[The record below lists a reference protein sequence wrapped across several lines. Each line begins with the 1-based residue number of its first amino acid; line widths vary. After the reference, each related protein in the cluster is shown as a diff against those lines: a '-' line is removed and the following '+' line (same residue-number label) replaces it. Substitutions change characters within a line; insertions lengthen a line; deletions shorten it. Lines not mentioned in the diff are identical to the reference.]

1 MNRSIILKL
10 AVSGLVL
17 SFATSGC
24 SGAPAGR
31 VASAS
36 KPIPSKPVQAAKAAD
51 KARELLAAGKAARA
65 LGQAELAVS
74 LDNQDGGHRALLGQV
89 YLSSGRFA
97 SAATAFEDAV
107 GLGIKDPQTI
117 VGLVLAKIASGD
129 QRAALA
135 LIEEHRDSL
144 PASDAGLAQALAG
157 DTQRAIYTLTEAAK
171 QPDAGA
177 RTRQNLAL
185 ALALSG
191 RWAQSRI
198 IAAQDLSPAKLDAR
212 MAEWATMA
220 QQSQPVYRVA
230 SLIGV
235 KPVADNGMPVRLALL
250 APQAPV
256 ALAAASAVADPAPLA
271 EFAPPP
277 PPPVAVAAAVESI
290 AQPAIRSVE
299 LPMPTTPAKVAE
311 AQLILADKTPYRV
324 APRVA
329 GESAPTRTA
338 AVATPVKPVAA
349 PVKPVAGTPAERPAA
364 TEARALAARVAAPR
378 TRSFDAKKP
387 SGWAVQLGAFDTLGI
402 AKEKWASLSRANG
415 LLADFPASS
424 QSASIKGRTFYRL
437 TVNGLASRAEA
448 MELCATLKAAGQG
461 CFVRSMNA
469 GENVQWAA
477 KPSVR
482 LASR

>member
-1 MNRSIILKL
+1 MNRSMILKL

-36 KPIPSKPVQAAKAAD
+36 KPIPSKPVQAAKAAE
-51 KARELLAAGKAARA
+51 KARELLAAGKTARA

-74 LDNQDGGHRALLGQV
+74 LDNQDGGHRALLGQT

-97 SAATAFEDAV
+97 SAATAFEDAIS
-107 GLGIKDPQTI
+107 LGIKDPQTVI
-117 VGLVLAKIASGD
+117 GLVLAKIASGD

-135 LIEEHRDSL
+135 LIEEHRESV

-198 IAAQDLSPAKLDAR
+198 VASQDLSPAKLDAR
-212 MAEWATMA
+212 MGEWATMA
-220 QQSQPVYRVA
+220 QQSLPAYRVA

-235 KPVADNGMPVRLALL
+235 KPVADNGMPVRLALVT
-250 APQAPV
+250 PEAPV
-256 ALAAASAVADPAPLA
+256 ALAAAAAAADPAPLA

-299 LPMPTTPAKVAE
+299 LPMPTSQAAVAE

-329 GESAPTRTA
+329 GAAAPVRTA
-338 AVATPVKPVAA
+338 AVAA
-349 PVKPVAGTPAERPAA
+349 PVKPLAAAPAERPAA

-378 TRSFDAKKP
+378 ARSFDAKKP

-402 AKEKWASLSRANG
+402 AKEKWATLSRANSELG
-415 LLADFPASS
+415 AFPASS
-424 QSASIKGRTFYRL
+424 QSASVNGRAFYRL

-448 MELCATLKAAGQG
+448 MELCATLKASGQG
-461 CFVRSMNA
+461 CFVRSMNP
-469 GENVQWAA
+469 GEKVQWAA